1 MNKELIEKLA
11 EKTCATQ
18 YGRNRIKMGIPLYL
32 DAVWHDSEKEVPEY
46 GRVALAETREY
57 GVHIIGPCMEVEGY
71 RLVRKDMGITRWAYV
86 SDLLPDNK

>member
-32 DAVWHDSEKEVPEY
+32 DAVWHDASNVPEY
-46 GRVALAETREY
+46 GRSALAETREL
-57 GVHIIGPCMEVEGY
+57 GIHLIGPCMDEEGY
-71 RLVRKDMGITRWAYV
+71 RLVRMDMGITRWAYV